1 MWPHVG
7 HLIEE
12 AVKLKFTIKLK
23 SVSQSGSDSNKKD
36 VGSVGNPSEKG
47 EVPRKKRSGSFQTQ
61 ETTASKKKR
70 IEAEKAEAKKRKEEA
85 EKEEEE
91 AERRREAER
100 AGEDSSEEDEIE
112 ISEEI
117 MEVEEEEEETSEE
130 GEPEEIAKPQKKKP
144 RKELVKAADKPKK
157 APVRTAREKQEII
170 REEYGEETR
179 RMNDSVDNCKVQK
192 TTVLLDIEN
201 IYFPETDPEKFRDR
215 VTMVRSIDELHVENI
230 KVLLRKNPRALTTP
244 YALLVDPEMVPD
256 IDSWDIEKARDYK

>member
-100 AGEDSSEEDEIE
+100 AEEDSSEEDDVE
-112 ISEEI
+112 ISEEL
-117 MEVEEEEEETSEE
+117 MEVEEETSEE
-130 GEPEEIAKPQKKKP
+130 EEPEEIAKPEKKKP